1 MSRQTDR
8 QKYLLEF
15 DLKCPEDAK
24 PAPKKK
30 GEASGAGS
38 AGAAS
43 IGSGGK

>member
-1 MSRQTDR
+1 MVGSDR

-24 PAPKKK
+24 PVPKKK
-30 GEASGAGS
+30 GEAAASSS

-43 IGSGGK
+43 SGSGGK